1 MQAYHTEFPYA
12 FITQSTR
19 YDIPFPIKLDPEP
32 LTDDT
37 REFFR
42 ISYNPPYAGDTEY
55 YNYTINKESGI
66 SDLYFAM
73 VCKITRD
80 DNSRIAFDMS
90 VIICSSEPFTA
101 SINFGTKFVNSD
113 YFDRSDIRS
122 NDATFTYDSQKIYYH
137 IENITT
143 GFGKS
148 LGLSTYDWHSSNIL
162 NGNDWSVYYNTA
174 EKYFAWLIVYGE
186 KNYTNDPYNRPPE
199 TEEAPRGGQGSWD
212 NSSDTVIVDPLPSGV
227 WGQGFVSVYVPTV
240 SQLQVFATQIWRED
254 LRSTWSSLFPS
265 GILSGVVD
273 CFTIPI
279 LPDTAGNSAI
289 TIGTIDVGAESAV
302 LANRF
307 KIVDFGNI
315 TSREYFG
322 AFADYTTTKIAVY
335 LPYIGWEQLAPEMV
349 INATINLQYKIDC
362 MSGDFVAIITTNRND
377 KFNFSGVSYV
387 FNGNCATK
395 IPLTSQAGAGTS
407 STISAAISG
416 IGGTA
421 AGLMSGNYMG
431 AALSA
436 ASAVNSIC
444 ADTNKHTFSLK
455 GGFSGAKGQLGSQRP
470 YLIINRPV
478 MENGAKNKY
487 FDLCGIPSNDYAT
500 IGSCTGFTKCYA
512 VKLEDSNFAGATEDE
527 KQQIISLL
535 QGGIYV

>member
-1 MQAYHTEFPYA
+1 MQGYYTEFPYA

-55 YNYTINKESGI
+55 YNYTINKISGDADI
-66 SDLYFAM
+66 YFAM
-73 VCKITRD
+73 VYKITGD
-80 DNSRIAFDMS
+80 DTSLRFNMS
-90 VIICSSEPFTA
+90 LIICSSEPFSA
-101 SINFGTKFVNSD
+101 SENFGTKFVGSD
-113 YFDRSDIRS
+113 YFDRSTTR
-122 NDATFTYDSQKIYYH
+122 NNEHTFTYNGKTVYYYDG
-137 IENITT
+137 ITT
-143 GFGKS
+143 VNIGKS
-148 LGLSTYDWHSSNIL
+148 LGISTYDWHSSTEL
-162 NGNDWSVYYNTA
+162 NANDWSVYYNTA
-174 EKYFAWLIVYGE
+174 EKYFAWLITYGE
-186 KNYTNDPYNRPPE
+186 KTYTNDPYNRPPE
-199 TEEAPRGGQGSWD
+199 TEDAPRGGQGTWD
-212 NSSDTVIVDPLPSGV
+212 NSSDTIIVDPLPSGV

-307 KIVDFGNI
+307 KIVDFGNLTI
-315 TSREYFG
+315 GEYYG
-322 AFADYTTTKIAVY
+322 AFVDYTTTKIAIY

-349 INATINLQYKIDC
+349 FNATINLQYKIDC
-362 MSGDFVAIITTNRND
+362 MSGDFVAIISTNRYD
-377 KFNFSGVSYV
+377 KFRFEGVSYV

-455 GGFSGAKGQLGSQRP
+455 GGFSGAKGQLGAQRP

-535 QGGIYV
+535 QGGIFV

>member
-1 MQAYHTEFPYA
+1 MQGYYTEYPYTF
-12 FITQSTR
+12 FISDTIR

-42 ISYNPPYAGDTEY
+42 ISYDPPYSGDTEY
-55 YNYTINKESGI
+55 YNYTINKISGDE
-66 SDLYFAM
+66 DLYYAM
-73 VCKITRD
+73 VYKITGD
-80 DNSRIAFDMS
+80 DATLRFNMS
-90 VIICSSEPFTA
+90 LIICSSEPFSA
-101 SINFGTKFVNSD
+101 SENFGTKFVDSD
-113 YFDRSDIRS
+113 YFDRSS
-122 NDATFTYDSQKIYYH
+122 THNNEHTFTYNGKKVYYYVG
-137 IENITT
+137 NTT
-143 GFGKS
+143 VNFGKS
-148 LGLSTYDWHSSNIL
+148 YGISTYDWHSSTKL
-162 NGNDWSVYYNTA
+162 NANDWSVYNNTA
-174 EKYFAWLIVYGE
+174 EEYFAWLIVYGE

-199 TEEAPRGGQGSWD
+199 TEDAPRGGEGTWD
-212 NSSDTVIVDPLPSGV
+212 NSSDTIIVDPLPSGV

-279 LPDTAGNSAI
+279 LPDTAGNCAI
-289 TIGTIDVGAESAV
+289 TIGTIAVGAETAV

-307 KIVDFGNI
+307 KIVDFGNLTI
-315 TSREYFG
+315 GEYYG
-322 AFADYTTTKIAVY
+322 AFADYTTTKIAIY

-349 INATINLQYKIDC
+349 FNATINLQYKIDC
-362 MSGDFVAIITTNRND
+362 MSGDFVAIISTNRYD
-377 KFNFSGVSYV
+377 KFRFEGVSYV

-395 IPLTSQAGAGTS
+395 IPITSQAGAGTS

-455 GGFSGAKGQLGSQRP
+455 GGFSGAKGQLGAQRP

-478 MENGAKNKY
+478 MENGAKNQY
-487 FDLCGIPSNDYAT
+487 FNLCGIPSNDYVT
-500 IGSCTGFTKCYA
+500 IGSCRDFTKCYA

-535 QGGIYV
+535 QGGIFV

>member
-1 MQAYHTEFPYA
+1 MQAYYTEYPYTF
-12 FITQSTR
+12 FISDTTR

-42 ISYNPPYAGDTEY
+42 ISYDPPYSGDTEY
-55 YNYTINKESGI
+55 YNFTINKISGDG
-66 SDLYFAM
+66 DLYYAM
-73 VCKITRD
+73 VYKITSD
-80 DNSRIAFDMS
+80 DTNLQFNMS
-90 VIICSSEPFTA
+90 LIICSSEPFSA
-101 SINFGTKFVNSD
+101 SENFGTKFVGHD
-113 YFDRSDIRS
+113 YFDRSTTH
-122 NDATFTYDSQKIYYH
+122 NNEHTFTYNGKKVYYYH
-137 IENITT
+137 GTT
-143 GFGKS
+143 QVSFGKS
-148 LGLSTYDWHSSNIL
+148 FGISTYDWHSSTEL
-162 NGNDWSVYYNTA
+162 NANDWSVYNNKA
-174 EKYFAWLIVYGE
+174 EQYFAWLLVYGE

-199 TEEAPRGGQGSWD
+199 TEEAPRGGEGNWD
-212 NSSDTVIVDPLPSGV
+212 NSSDTVIVDPLPLGI

-240 SQLQVFATQIWRED
+240 EQLRIFATQIWRED

-279 LPDTAGNSAI
+279 LPDTAGTSDI
-289 TIGTIDVGAESAV
+289 TIGTIPVGAESAV

-307 KIVDFGNI
+307 KIVDFGNLTI
-315 TSREYFG
+315 GEYFG
-322 AFADYTTTKIAVY
+322 AFADYSTTKIAIY

-349 INATINLQYKIDC
+349 LNATINLQYKIDC
-362 MSGDFVAIITTNRND
+362 MTGDFVAIISTDRYD
-377 KFNFSGVSYV
+377 KFRFDGVSYV

-421 AGLMSGNYMG
+421 AGLMTGNYMG

-444 ADTNKHTFSLK
+444 ADTNKHTFALK
-455 GGFSGAKGQLGSQRP
+455 GGFSGAKGQLGAQRP
-470 YLIINRPV
+470 YLIFNRPV
-478 MENGAKNKY
+478 MENGAKNMY
-487 FDLCGIPSNDYAT
+487 FDLCGIPSNDYVT
-500 IGSCTGFTKCYA
+500 IASCRGFTKCYA

-535 QGGIYV
+535 QGGIFV